1 MGASLTVFDAAFK
14 ASEINAFSGGDC
26 DDEGDEQHYADL
38 DSAYNELVTLISNVE
53 VKLWVVLASALKYL
67 TRKKQNI
74 FSKLSHK
81 VPIAYAEKVVTVC
94 RRLLQAFQ
102 TSFAPAIS
110 AADAHIRA
118 ENVDARV
125 AHIQATGEDDPSLM
139 PSLRQSFIRRARV
152 PTPDLDDQV
161 GDGVEVDDVD
171 FKLTRRENAAG
182 NFLYISQDVCS
193 IFFDL
198 LKASRDDFLFF
209 ARTANLVNTDTI
221 SVPFIPQSEL
231 VLLGFTVYVQTKMI
245 LTRIASHMLCLGRS
259 TVDSY
264 LRQVDKRL
272 AQVKL
277 LLDELQGCAGCLQFD
292 NIERQMIKARLSQ
305 FSK

>member
-14 ASEINAFSGGDC
+14 ASENNEFVGGAC
-26 DDEGDEQHYADL
+26 DDNDEKHYADL

-74 FSKLSHK
+74 FSKWTHK
-81 VPIAYAEKVVTVC
+81 VQIAYAGKVVSVC
-94 RRLLQAFQ
+94 RQLLQAFQ
-102 TSFAPAIS
+102 SSFAPAIS
-110 AADAHIRA
+110 AADAHDRA
-118 ENVDARV
+118 ENVDARI

-139 PSLRQSFIRRARV
+139 PSLRQSFVRHARA
-152 PTPDLDDQV
+152 PSPDLDD
-161 GDGVEVDDVD
+161 VEVDD
-171 FKLTRRENAAG
+171 FKLTRRKNAAR

-198 LKASRDDFLFF
+198 LEASRDDFLFF
-209 ARTANLVNTDTI
+209 ARTANLVNADTI
-221 SVPFIPQSEL
+221 AVPFIPQSEL

-245 LTRIASHMLCLGRS
+245 LTRIASHMCLGPHA
-259 TVDSY
+259 VDSY
-264 LRQVDKRL
+264 LRQAEKRL
-272 AQVKL
+272 AQVNA

-292 NIERQMIKARLSQ
+292 NVERQMIKARLVQ
-305 FSK
+305 QKPSK